1 MDYISFEQLNLD
13 WNAEPNAPEVEI
25 SVCDNKVTVEFFL
38 NAFKYKQFSEED
50 RAKLTFYNC
59 HRYRFGA
66 PNDEGFYSY
75 NQSRYK
81 LQI

>member
-25 SVCDNKVTVEFFL
+25 YVDDNKVTAEFFL

-50 RAKLTFYNC
+50 KAKLTFYN
-59 HRYRFGA
+59 
-66 PNDEGFYSY
+66 
-75 NQSRYK
+75 
-81 LQI
+81 